1 MAIVGL
7 FDIMDQAVAE
17 TLGVD
22 VETYIKVIDHKCTDE
37 EATFIIMTILDEDE
51 VEMERAKEL
60 FNSYLDKL

>member
-51 VEMERAKEL
+51 VEMERAKEM
-60 FNSYLDKL
+60 FNNYLDKL